1 MGITQSKQSFTDYD
15 GFVEKFKPKKT
26 TDDCYTPPEVMEV
39 VNAYVE
45 RRWGLDRS
53 RFVRPFFPGGDYEH
67 ADYPDG
73 CVVVDNPP
81 FSILAKIKRF
91 YLAHGVPFFLFC
103 PSLTAFS
110 SFDERCDVLICD
122 ANITYENGAVVRT
135 AFVTSLPSEYVAES
149 APDLGGEVNRVCDE
163 LRHRDSATLPKYEY
177 PDEVITAAKL
187 QWMAAHHT
195 TLRIRRG
202 ECCRIGAMDEQ
213 RAVGNAVF
221 GGGLLLSERA
231 ASERAAAERAAAER
245 AAAERAAAHR
255 WKLSDRERR
264 MQALLSNG

>member
-1 MGITQSKQSFTDYD
+1 
-15 GFVEKFKPKKT
+15 
-26 TDDCYTPPEVMEV
+26 MEV
-39 VNAYVE
+39 VNSYVE

-67 ADYPDG
+67 AEYPEG

-81 FSILAKIKRF
+81 FSILSKIKRF

-103 PSLTAFS
+103 PSLTAFT
-110 SFDERCDVLICD
+110 SFDERCDVLVCD
-122 ANITYENGAVVRT
+122 AHITYENGALVRT

-177 PDEVITAAKL
+177 PDEVITATKL

-202 ECCRIGAMDEQ
+202 ECCRIGAMDAQ
-213 RAVGNAVF
+213 RAVGKAVF
-221 GGGLLLSERA
+221 GGGLLL
-231 ASERAAAERAAAER
+231 SERAAAERAAAER
-245 AAAERAAAHR
+245 AAAERAAAERATAERATAERAAAHR
-255 WKLSDRERR
+255 WELSDRERQ
-264 MQALLSNG
+264 MQALLSDG